1 MDEQTYMPEYDKL
14 GRGEDITGCSICH
27 TANKCER
34 CIIYQQYKDEVGGMP
49 LGPGGRLR
57 RFHSV
62 KDFLLSS
69 GQPPLEYEEPER
81 YKAPT
86 LAETLLNRL
95 RPRALL
101 NRRLTSSSSSERQS
115 RESQQR
121 GNTPL

>member
-1 MDEQTYMPEYDKL
+1 MPEWDKL

-34 CIIYQQYKDEVGGMP
+34 CVIYQLYKDELGGMP

-57 RFHSV
+57 RFRSV
-62 KDFLLSS
+62 KDFLLLS

-86 LAETLLNRL
+86 LTETINKVFR
-95 RPRALL
+95 RPILG
-101 NRRLTSSSSSERQS
+101 RRLSSASTSGTRGDS
-115 RESQQR
+115 RDSTQPRE
-121 GNTPL
+121 GTPL